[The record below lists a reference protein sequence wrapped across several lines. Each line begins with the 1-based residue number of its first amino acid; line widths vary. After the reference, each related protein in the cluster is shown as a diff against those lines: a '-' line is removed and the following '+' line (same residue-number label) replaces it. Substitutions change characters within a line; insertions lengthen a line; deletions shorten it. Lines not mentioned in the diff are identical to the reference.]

1 MEADGTKRISKKVA
15 KFEAIARLKA
25 VLENEK
31 DHFKF
36 CIDLQFESLMIEK
49 ELTHLARQLSRTY
62 GFNKTS
68 EKPCHLTL
76 GTIIYYVHNQ
86 FYGTKINLS
95 FKFFTKTVVFFVKS
109 KEFLFQ
115 HYILTKFSYCILI
128 FLVYKENA

>member
-76 GTIIYYVHNQ
+76 GTIHILRKQ
-86 FYGTKINLS
+86 FYGTKINLT
-95 FKFFTKTVVFFVKS
+95 FKFFTKTVFFLS
-109 KEFLFQ
+109 KQKNFFFNNT
-115 HYILTKFSYCILI
+115 LTKFSC
-128 FLVYKENA
+128 

>member
-1 MEADGTKRISKKVA
+1 M
-15 KFEAIARLKA
+15 KA

-76 GTIIYYVHNQ
+76 GTIHILRKQ
-86 FYGTKINLS
+86 FYGTKINLTS
-95 FKFFTKTVVFFVKS
+95 KFFTQTGVFSSNQK
-109 KEFLFQ
+109 
-115 HYILTKFSYCILI
+115 I
-128 FLVYKENA
+128 FFFNITF

>member
-1 MEADGTKRISKKVA
+1 MAGFLGELKTPQFPFWNTLTFKELDSEADGTKRISKKVA

-68 EKPCHLTL
+68 GKPCHLTL
-76 GTIIYYVHNQ
+76 GTIHILRKQSH
-86 FYGTKINLS
+86 GTRINLTS
-95 FKFFTKTVVFFVKS
+95 KFFT
-109 KEFLFQ
+109 
-115 HYILTKFSYCILI
+115 
-128 FLVYKENA
+128 